1 MYSLLNTSGQ
11 STIPEMQFQKKVV
24 QPGDTHWL
32 RICGISVIIATV
44 RNKLGKNTTNSDCC
58 SRSPGPV
65 PLCSVP

>member
-11 STIPEMQFQKKVV
+11 STIPEMQFQKKAV

-32 RICGISVIIATV
+32 RICDISVIIATV
-44 RNKLGKNTTNSDCC
+44 RNKLGKKHNSDCC

-65 PLCSVP
+65 PLCAVP